1 MEIIRTPFLAEA
13 PVAGAEV
20 LRVESV
26 ERDGRF
32 VYETLW
38 IIGKGDDPVTE
49 EDLPY

>member
-20 LRVESV
+20 LRVEIALQ
-26 ERDGRF
+26 DGRLVF
-32 VYETLW
+32 ETLW
-38 IIGKGDDPVTE
+38 IVGEDPVTE